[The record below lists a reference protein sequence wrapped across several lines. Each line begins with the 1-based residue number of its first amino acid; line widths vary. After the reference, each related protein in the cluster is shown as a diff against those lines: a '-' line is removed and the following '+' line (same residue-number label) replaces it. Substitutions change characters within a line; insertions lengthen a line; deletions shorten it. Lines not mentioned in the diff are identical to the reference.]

1 MKCVERGLTLL
12 EFPKMTLG
20 MPKFTMPPIVETLL
34 AVQFD
39 PLIKMRIT
47 DYGLFWSKIRDA
59 FPIVQEHPPVPS
71 VIEASPAQPMV
82 INPLQW
88 RIGGGFPL
96 PRVWFKGAPSA
107 EAATGDRGI
116 QLQTDRFMQNWM
128 RSEPGKGQYPSYEA
142 NRTEFLKYFQIFS
155 DFVEER
161 ELGPLTPNQCE
172 VTYVNRITIEDGDL
186 NKTFRACFPSL
197 AVRHSTDFLPGSDST
212 GYMASFPI
220 AGNYGRMH
228 VMINGPV
235 KLDAGDVVIDFRLT
249 ARGAPR
255 GAAGGQIVNWL
266 DLGRE
271 WVVRGFHCLTS
282 EEMHRKWGYKH
293 E

>member
-1 MKCVERGLTLL
+1 
-12 EFPKMTLG
+12 MTLG
-20 MPKFTMPPIVETLL
+20 MPKFTMPPVVETLL

-47 DYGLFWSKIRDA
+47 DYGLFWSRIRDS
-59 FPIVQEHPPVPS
+59 FPVVQEHPPVPS
-71 VIEASPAQPMV
+71 VIESSPAQPMV

-96 PRVWFKGAPSA
+96 PRVWFKGAQSA
-107 EAATGDRGI
+107 VVAKGERGI
-116 QLQTDRFMQNWM
+116 QLQVDRFMQNWM
-128 RSEPGKGQYPSYEA
+128 RSDSKQRRYPSYEA
-142 NRTEFLKYFQIFS
+142 NRKEFLKYFEIFT
-155 DFVEER
+155 DFAKEN
-161 ELGPLTPNQCE
+161 ELGILRPNQCE
-172 VTYVNRITIEDGDL
+172 VTYVNRIPIEGDL
-186 NKTFRACFPSL
+186 NKTFRGCFPSL
-197 AVRHSTDFLPGSDST
+197 AAKHSTEFLPGSDST

-220 AGNYGRMH
+220 AGNNGRMH
-228 VMINGPV
+228 IMINGPV
-235 KLDAGDVVIDFRLT
+235 KLDTGDVVIDFRLT

-255 GAAGGQIVNWL
+255 GAASEQIVNWL

-282 EEMHRKWGYKH
+282 EEMHRKWGYIH